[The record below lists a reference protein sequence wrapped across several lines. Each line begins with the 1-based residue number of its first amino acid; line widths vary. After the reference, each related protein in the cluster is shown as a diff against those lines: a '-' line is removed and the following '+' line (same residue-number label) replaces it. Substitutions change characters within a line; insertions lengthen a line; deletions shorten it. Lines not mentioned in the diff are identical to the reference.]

1 MKTVRNFFHYC
12 PLALVLIA
20 GISAAAGADG
30 PKTVDV
36 FVSGQDGFNTYRI
49 PSVVVTKSGAVL
61 AFAEARKT
69 RTDQSE
75 NKIVLKRST
84 DGGVT
89 WGAMQIIADAGK
101 SSLNNP
107 CAVVEQ
113 QTGHVLLM
121 YQCYPAGVHEFNRAN
136 ATGCKEPNVV
146 RSFLITSDDDGKI
159 WLGPRDVTCAVKSD
173 YATTIASGPG
183 IGIQLTRGNHE
194 GRLIMPFNEG
204 PPGKWNVYAA
214 FSDDRGATWQMGA
227 RAPGAQ
233 VVNDKG
239 NTNSLVNEVQ
249 MVELADG
256 SVMLNSRS
264 GAGHRLRKV
273 AVSADG
279 GVTWSKIEDDAA
291 LREPRCMA
299 SVLRYSFD
307 KSILLFSNPDASDR
321 NHGTI
326 RASFDEGK
334 TWPVK
339 KVLDPGKFAYSCLTR
354 LPDGKIGCL
363 YEAGTKDAYE
373 RIVFAQFPLA
383 WVTGKE

>member
-1 MKTVRNFFHYC
+1 MC
-12 PLALVLIA
+12 L
-20 GISAAAGADG
+20 
-30 PKTVDV
+30 
-36 FVSGQDGFNTYRI
+36 SGQDGFHTYRI
-49 PSVVVTKSGAVL
+49 PSVVVAKSGAVL
-61 AFAEARKT
+61 TFAEARKT
-69 RTDQSE
+69 RTDQAE

-84 DGGVT
+84 DGGAT

-113 QTGHVLLM
+113 QTGRVLVM
-121 YQCYPAGVHEFNRAN
+121 YQSYPAGVHEFKKTTV
-136 ATGCKEPNVV
+136 TGCQGPNVV
-146 RSFLITSDDDGKI
+146 RSFLITSDDDGKT
-159 WLGPRDVTCAVKSD
+159 WSAPRDVTCAVKSD

-183 IGIQLTRGNHE
+183 IGIQLTRGKHA
-194 GRLIMPFNEG
+194 GRLLMPFNEG

-214 FSDDRGATWQMGA
+214 FSDDRGETWKMGG
-227 RAPGAQ
+227 RPPGSL

-264 GAGHRLRKV
+264 GGGHRLRKV
-273 AVSADG
+273 AGSADG
-279 GVTWSKIEDDAA
+279 GATWSKIEDDAG

-307 KSILLFSNPDASDR
+307 KSVILFSNPDASER
-321 NHGTI
+321 NNGTI

-339 KVLDPGKFAYSCLTR
+339 QVLEPGKFAYSCLTK
-354 LPDGKIGCL
+354 LTDGQIGCL
-363 YEAGTKDAYE
+363 YETGEKDAYE
-373 RIVFAQFPLA
+373 RIVFARFPLS
-383 WVTGKE
+383 WLTK